1 MTPATVPV
9 VTGGEP
15 LTQHFARAGN
25 PVCHMIP
32 GIDITQGR
40 VGSKLMLG
48 TTGPQRLSDPAYK
61 GHATIVREYI
71 VESIL
76 TPGFYIVPG
85 YPALAMPRWYRQKL
99 SAAAVEKIVA
109 YLEQLKKA
117 RPDGP

>member
-32 GIDITQGR
+32 GIDITPGR

-76 TPGFYIVPG
+76 TRGSISYQDI
-85 YPALAMPRWYRQKL
+85 LRWPC
-99 SAAAVEKIVA
+99 
-109 YLEQLKKA
+109 
-117 RPDGP
+117 PDGIGRSSAPRRWKRSWRTWSS